1 MPLPLPT
8 LMLVTDC
15 KLVGGDD
22 ALVAKVRAAVTGG
35 VNVVQ
40 LREKDISQMQLV
52 VLATRLREAIAGR
65 AKLIV
70 NGSPDVAEAVE
81 ADGVHLPEGDSQ
93 RIASGGTNKR
103 MMVGR
108 SVHSVEAARL
118 AQGEGVDYVVVGPI
132 YETATHEGRAPAGV
146 GLLSDVAAAVS
157 VPVIAIG
164 GIAAEHVRELMISG
178 ASGVAVISAILGADD
193 AEAAARKLWDALKQS
208 RAVTA
213 G

>member
-1 MPLPLPT
+1 MQLPQPT
-8 LMLVTDC
+8 LMLVTNC

-22 ALVAKVRAAVTGG
+22 SLVAKVTAAVKGG

-40 LREKDISQMQLV
+40 LREKEISQMQLV

-65 AKLIV
+65 AQLIV
-70 NGSPDVAEAVE
+70 NSAPDVAEA
-81 ADGVHLPEGDSQ
+81 AGAAGVHLPEDSATVSP
-93 RIASGGTNKR
+93 RLRADRR
-103 MMVGR
+103 MLVGR

-118 AQGEGVDYVVVGPI
+118 AQGEGLDYVVVGPI
-132 YETATHEGRAPAGV
+132 YETPTHEGRAPAGV
-146 GLLSDVAAAVS
+146 GLLSEVAAAVS

-164 GIAAEHVRELMISG
+164 GIDAGRVREVMASG
-178 ASGVAVISAILGADD
+178 ASGVAVISAILGEDD
-193 AEAAARKLWDALKQS
+193 AKAAARKLWDALRQS

>member
-1 MPLPLPT
+1 
-8 LMLVTDC
+8 MLITDC

-40 LREKDISQMQLV
+40 LREKEISQMQLV
-52 VLATRLREAIAGR
+52 VLATRLREVIAGR

-70 NGSPDVAEAVE
+70 NSAPDVSEAVE
-81 ADGVHLPEGDSQ
+81 ADGVHLPEESPTVAP
-93 RIASGGTNKR
+93 RIRADR
-103 MMVGR
+103 RILVGR